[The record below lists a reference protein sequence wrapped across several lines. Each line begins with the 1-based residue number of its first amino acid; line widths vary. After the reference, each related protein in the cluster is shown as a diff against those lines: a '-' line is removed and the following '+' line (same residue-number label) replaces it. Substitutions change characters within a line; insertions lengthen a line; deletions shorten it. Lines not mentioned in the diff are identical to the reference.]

1 MIENK
6 SQIVPKIGYRN
17 DKFVTDS
24 IGMLSSLISLE
35 SI

>member
-6 SQIVPKIGYRN
+6 SQIVPMIGYRD
-17 DKFVTDS
+17 DKFVTAS
-24 IGMLSSLISLE
+24 NGMLSSLISLE